1 MNDEVDKGRETQV
14 VQSAINRAIKE
25 TRRPRWCSTRS
36 TAPSRR
42 RAPLC
47 RGEGEEEYGEN
58 SFITQPLF
66 YTPSPALILFLSG
79 RRVG

>member
-58 SFITQPLF
+58 SCTQLLF
-66 YTPSPALILFLSG
+66 YILSPALIFFLSS
-79 RRVG
+79 